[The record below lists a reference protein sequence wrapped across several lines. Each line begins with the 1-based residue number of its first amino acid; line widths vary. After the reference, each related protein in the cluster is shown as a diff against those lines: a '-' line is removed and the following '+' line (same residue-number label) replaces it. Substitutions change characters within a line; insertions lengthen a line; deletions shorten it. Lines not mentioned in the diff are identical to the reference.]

1 MDDQQT
7 YLLNGLLN
15 RHFGLGRIVRFR
27 EVQRGRQA
35 RCFELFTAQ
44 EKEYLVQLFPPAFS
58 ADGLDFAAGTV
69 NLLDENRFSV
79 MPFVRSKSV
88 VFVGEGPQN
97 QHLLVSFAPVG
108 SAMTAAQYSVHD
120 ISQVGLRL
128 AWMHRLLKEQIPPPR
143 PAAAAA
149 PGDYVP
155 LAKRFDAWYAGA
167 RAEEAGG
174 GQTPPISEALF
185 GQLNGLLRLA
195 TVAGWCHGDIQLAAL
210 LHDGDHQLRAIV
222 DWGLLHYGTPLE
234 DVVDAFATLS
244 TDARGNLDR
253 ARGRALLESY
263 DSLLSIQR
271 LAWTPVV
278 AVWCAQRLLD
288 QQAGRR
294 QLGED
299 FANIVAN
306 PERLAT
312 AMASCSA
319 R

>member
-27 EVQRGRQA
+27 EVERGRQA

-58 ADGLDFAAGTV
+58 ADALDFAAGTV

-88 VFVGEGPQN
+88 IFVGEGPQG
-97 QHLLVSFAPVG
+97 QHLLVSLAPVG
-108 SAMTAAQYSVHD
+108 SALPAEQFTAHD

-143 PAAAAA
+143 ASAPSSPGGHAPLAVRFAAWFAAARA
-149 PGDYVP
+149 GD
-155 LAKRFDAWYAGA
+155 
-167 RAEEAGG
+167 
-174 GQTPPISEALF
+174 QTPPISAALF
-185 GQLNGLLRLA
+185 GQLHGMLQLV
-195 TVAGWCHGDIQLAAL
+195 TVAGWCHGDFQLAAL
-210 LHDGDHQLRAIV
+210 LHDGDHQLRAIT
-222 DWGLLHYGTPLE
+222 DWGLLHYDTPLE
-234 DVVDAFATLS
+234 DVVDAFAALS

-278 AVWCAQRLLD
+278 AAWCAQRLLD
-288 QQAGRR
+288 QHEGRR

-299 FANIVAN
+299 FANVVAN

-312 AMASCSA
+312 AMASCTA